1 MWKTASVHVQTTIG
15 NAIPFSFTI
24 PLHASVNANL
34 ILRDCQLK
42 NLVSARTTMI
52 QPTGLA
58 LALAVEVDQVQHP
71 EPEPQ
76 PQGLPM
82 ELALALTVEVDQVQH
97 PEPEPQLQG
106 LKVQVKR
113 MTLQEDL
120 GVLVNLTEV
129 VQGELLEVQWEHLE
143 VHEMKIVSVMSMI
156 LVEVAPLLAAVDQ
169 ETQA

>member
-1 MWKTASVHVQTTIG
+1 
-15 NAIPFSFTI
+15 
-24 PLHASVNANL
+24 
-34 ILRDCQLK
+34 
-42 NLVSARTTMI
+42 MI

-82 ELALALTVEVDQVQH
+82 GLALALTVEVDQVQH

-113 MTLQEDL
+113 MTLQEGL